1 MIRSLSGD
9 VKLEEEPALC
19 YDKVMAEHPKALLR
33 ALIIFLF
40 LILYTAIIGIVSF
53 PTVRRAFD
61 ESGVLHLI
69 RSPKEQARTSSTKR
83 MVNVVFS
90 PLGASFASY
99 TVEQQRLGSSIY
111 HDTFEA
117 LFAGVPLVALEEG
130 AITYIASG
138 TKLLGLTYSSNIIY
152 LNLSKKFL
160 ASSDMKMAYRQ
171 LKETASLLGA
181 KDIVLLIEGAQVELQ
196 LDG

>member
-19 YDKVMAEHPKALLR
+19 YDKAMAEHPKALLR
-33 ALIIFLF
+33 ALIIILL

-53 PTVRRAFD
+53 PTIKRAFD

-69 RSPKEQARTSSTKR
+69 RNPKEQTRTSPSTR
-83 MVNVVFS
+83 TVNVVFS
-90 PLGASFASY
+90 PLGTSLASY
-99 TVEQQRLGSSIY
+99 TVRAATSGILDKPRYVRG
-111 HDTFEA
+111 A
-117 LFAGVPLVALEEG
+117 PLGVPLAALKE
-130 AITYIASG
+130 AITHIASD
-138 TKLLGLTYSSNIIY
+138 TAPGLTFFEYHLFESI
-152 LNLSKKFL
+152 KEFL

-196 LDG
+196 LDE